1 MSKNLFV
8 KERSSERKKAVKVGQ
23 YQRITAQDCS
33 ILNGNAIHKKID
45 VKVWYFLQKKKHA
58 ERAVGVENLKVI
70 FSEKENID
78 PALSS
83 ITKIH

>member
-45 VKVWYFLQKKKHA
+45 VKVWYFLQKKTCGA
-58 ERAVGVENLKVI
+58 GGRGLEPQSN
-70 FSEKENID
+70 FQ
-78 PALSS
+78 
-83 ITKIH
+83 

>member
-45 VKVWYFLQKKKHA
+45 VKIMMGHHRGANAIEF
-58 ERAVGVENLKVI
+58 GD
-70 FSEKENID
+70 F
-78 PALSS
+78 
-83 ITKIH
+83 

>member
-23 YQRITAQDCS
+23 YQRNTAQDCS

-45 VKVWYFLQKKKHA
+45 VQVLVFFCKKNA